1 MKTKMQKCCSAPN
14 THVFFQSVRRTEQ
27 LIVEGD
33 QLFFRKL
40 KLLIINRLEL
50 LFEIDNGARIGDVMV
65 RLREMSKCYDL
76 CVVFTMVIR
85 LIYSSSFL
93 FFPNMELKLFS

>member
-1 MKTKMQKCCSAPN
+1 MQKCCSAPN

-33 QLFFRKL
+33 QLFFRQL

-76 CVVFTMVIR
+76 CVVFTMARCEHTAKLGSYCDVVLQIDNKN
-85 LIYSSSFL
+85 SS
-93 FFPNMELKLFS
+93 